1 VAIAALGLALALPC
15 HAESHPSP
23 SPTLTLDAA
32 RGAKLYGRMCAVCH
46 GPNGEGYAA
55 DQAPR
60 LAQPDFLASVSDE
73 YLRGAIADGR
83 RGSTMS
89 AWAQN
94 RGGPLTRSDI
104 DAIVVYIRGWQ
115 QGPSV
120 RLDEQPLRAD
130 PFKGTV
136 IFAAQCTTCHGARGV
151 GGPQMQVGGADLLGS
166 ATDGFLR
173 HAIRHGRPGT
183 PMPAFEKTLSPQ
195 QIEDVVA
202 ALRSFQTR
210 PDGHPLSRP
219 PPLPLGPVP
228 LNPGGPE
235 PNGFKAEPGT
245 TPADVVHAELVR
257 GARLAFL
264 DARTPSD
271 FLREHIAGAVSV
283 PFYDPA
289 PYFDKLPKDTW
300 LVCYCACPHAESGN
314 LARELVAHGF
324 TKVTVLD
331 EGLGVWKARGYPV
344 SIGESSTP
352 TPHQ

>member
-1 VAIAALGLALALPC
+1 VSLARPLLSSISVSLLAIAALGLALALPC

-228 LNPGGPE
+228 LNPAVRSRTGSRRSRARRPPTSSTPSSSAGRASRSSTRGRPLTFSASTS
-235 PNGFKAEPGT
+235 PVRSACRSTIPRRTSISSPRTPGSSAT
-245 TPADVVHAELVR
+245 
-257 GARLAFL
+257 ARV
-264 DARTPSD
+264 RTPS
-271 FLREHIAGAVSV
+271 RAISRA
-283 PFYDPA
+283 
-289 PYFDKLPKDTW
+289 
-300 LVCYCACPHAESGN
+300 
-314 LARELVAHGF
+314 
-324 TKVTVLD
+324 
-331 EGLGVWKARGYPV
+331 
-344 SIGESSTP
+344 SSSRTASP
-352 TPHQ
+352 R